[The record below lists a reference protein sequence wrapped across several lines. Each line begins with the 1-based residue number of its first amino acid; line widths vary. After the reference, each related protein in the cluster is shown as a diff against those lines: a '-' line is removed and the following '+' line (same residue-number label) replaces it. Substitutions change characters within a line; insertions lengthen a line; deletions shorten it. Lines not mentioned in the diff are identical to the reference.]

1 MSSINKRVFALLS
14 VCVILITSGVSY
26 VNWNYSIF
34 SPITYISYLLIG
46 LSFIFTIKK
55 YEIRK
60 YKFGNVVVMLATL
73 PLLSLIPLCIF
84 GSEALT
90 HSVRYFLEPMVL
102 LVYFLLLKK
111 HINSDTI
118 ISLFLF
124 WGTII
129 GCVFILQQIFPEN
142 AVFGVFNEKQ
152 MIESGLTDNVSQRN
166 DLFRYRLDAFFYVSY
181 FCCFYSWDKLQ
192 NKLTISNL
200 VIFVFFLMS
209 IYMYLARQI
218 LFIVLLVIITSIFV
232 KKFKLKILL
241 PILLFGYIVYM
252 YSDIL
257 FDSLLESAQDDI
269 SSDYIRFLSYSFFW
283 DKSTDN
289 PIVFL
294 IGNGHM
300 PDLELNWGNNY
311 GFFASDI
318 GIVGALYYYG
328 VLWII
333 AYSFM
338 FWKIALYYKQI
349 PQYLLMFF
357 FALFINSILIVP
369 SERPSH
375 MLFLSLSLFLL
386 ENQIFLKNEN
396 QIQSF

>member
-1 MSSINKRVFALLS
+1 
-14 VCVILITSGVSY
+14 
-26 VNWNYSIF
+26 
-34 SPITYISYLLIG
+34 
-46 LSFIFTIKK
+46 
-55 YEIRK
+55 
-60 YKFGNVVVMLATL
+60 
-73 PLLSLIPLCIF
+73 
-84 GSEALT
+84 
-90 HSVRYFLEPMVL
+90 
-102 LVYFLLLKK
+102 
-111 HINSDTI
+111 
-118 ISLFLF
+118 
-124 WGTII
+124 
-129 GCVFILQQIFPEN
+129 
-142 AVFGVFNEKQ
+142 
-152 MIESGLTDNVSQRN
+152 
-166 DLFRYRLDAFFYVSY
+166 
-181 FCCFYSWDKLQ
+181 
-192 NKLTISNL
+192 
-200 VIFVFFLMS
+200 
-209 IYMYLARQI
+209 
-218 LFIVLLVIITSIFV
+218 
-232 KKFKLKILL
+232 
-241 PILLFGYIVYM
+241 M

-396 QIQSF
+396 QIKSF